1 MPMII
6 DEILKKIAGRRVLVV
21 GDIML
26 DRYIRGTAERISPE
40 APVPVLK
47 VREETSSPGGAGNV
61 ALNLLTLGARV
72 EIAGVVGNDPDGKA
86 LVKELKDSGA
96 GTSSIVTD
104 PGRPTT
110 TKTRLVS
117 GTSQIARMDRETS
130 APLPKNIE
138 KALAASIKKTL
149 SKFRP
154 HAVIISD
161 YDKGAVTES
170 LVREI
175 VKLSGKAGIFVSAD
189 PKGLDYSKYLGVD
202 AITPNL
208 SEAESATG
216 IKIENEASLKKA
228 AERLLDITGAYVAV
242 ITMGGKGMSYFSSD
256 GEHGSVPS
264 LAREVFDVT
273 GAGDTAVSVFTLAYV
288 STGDLGASV
297 TAANA
302 AAGITVGKSGA
313 ASVTPGEMLSHFRAA
328 GEEDSSRFKTRKELA
343 NILSG
348 LRARGKKV
356 VFTNGC
362 FDLFHAGH
370 IRLLNDARKLG
381 DVLVVAIN
389 SDASVSRLKGRE
401 RPYVAE
407 SGRAALLSS
416 LGCVDYV
423 TVFGEDTPLELIKE
437 LRPDVLVKGGDYK
450 PEDVVGKDVVEAGG
464 GEVKIIPLVDGLST
478 SSIARKI
485 KRDSGKSGNKI

>member
-1 MPMII
+1 MPIN
-6 DEILKKIAGRRVLVV
+6 EILEKIAGKRILVA
-21 GDIML
+21 GDLML
-26 DRYIRGTAERISPE
+26 DRYVRGTAERISPE

-61 ALNLLTLGARV
+61 ALNLLVLGARV
-72 EIAGVVGNDPDGKA
+72 EIAGAVGKDPEGA
-86 LVKELKDSGA
+86 ELVRELGANGA
-96 GTSSIVTD
+96 GTASIITITD
-104 PGRPTT
+104 RPTT
-110 TKTRLVS
+110 TKTRLIS

-130 APLPKNIE
+130 SPLPKKIE
-138 KALAASIKKTL
+138 KQLAASIKKTI
-149 SKFRP
+149 SKWKP

-161 YDKGAVTES
+161 YDKGTVTEG
-170 LVREI
+170 LVKGI
-175 VKLSGKAGIFVSAD
+175 LKLADKAGIFVSAD
-189 PKGLDYSKYLGVD
+189 PKGLDFSKYLGVD

-216 IKIENEASLKKA
+216 IKIGDEASLKKA
-228 AERLLDITGAYVAV
+228 AGRLLDITGAHVAV

-288 STGDLGASV
+288 STGDLHASV

-313 ASVTPGEMLSHFRAA
+313 AYVTPGELRSHFGAA
-328 GEEDSSRFKTRKELA
+328 GEEDSSRLKGRKELA
-343 NILSG
+343 KILSG
-348 LRARGKKV
+348 LRARGRKI

-370 IRLLNDARKLG
+370 LRLLNDARRLG

-389 SDASVSRLKGRE
+389 SDDSVARLKGE
-401 RPYVAE
+401 GRPYVSE

-423 TVFGEDTPLELIKE
+423 TVFGEDTPLRLIKE
-437 LRPDVLVKGGDYK
+437 LCPDVLVKGGDYK
-450 PEDVVGKDVVEAGG
+450 PGEVVGKEIVEEAG
-464 GEVKIIPLVDGLST
+464 GEVKIIPLTPGLST

-485 KRDSGKSGNKI
+485 KTGLDKKGK